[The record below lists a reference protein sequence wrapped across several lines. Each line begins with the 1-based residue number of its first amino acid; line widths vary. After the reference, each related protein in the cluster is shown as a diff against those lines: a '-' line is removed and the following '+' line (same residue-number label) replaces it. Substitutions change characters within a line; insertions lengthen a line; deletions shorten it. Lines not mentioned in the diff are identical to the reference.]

1 MNSKLTDLLPLYL
14 CLYALLPLHT
24 KAETYAGLADMS
36 RKVTAEGIVLLKNTQ
51 QRLPL
56 QSDEKIALFGRIQV
70 DYFACGY
77 GSGGD
82 VKTPYTIS
90 LLEALRQHPDIQ
102 IDETLA
108 RRYER
113 WCKEHPPEH
122 GSGGNWPLNHPEMPL
137 DPTG

>member
-1 MNSKLTDLLPLYL
+1 M
-14 CLYALLPLHT
+14 LYALLPFHT

-36 RKVTAEGIVLLKNTQ
+36 RKVTAEGIVLLQNDQ
-51 QRLPL
+51 QCLPL
-56 QSDEKIALFGRIQV
+56 QPDKKIALFGRIQV

-82 VKTPYTIS
+82 VNTLHRLP
-90 LLEALRQHPDIQ
+90 LEALRQHPDIQ

-113 WCKEHPPEH
+113 WCKDT
-122 GSGGNWPLNHPEMPL
+122 S
-137 DPTG
+137 